1 MLYNQRNK
9 FTKKTKGWISNNNIS
24 FIQQVYTFQRTKI
37 PITIQLSQRI
47 ISRLKQLCYID
58 HIYATITGYVI
69 DFCNNSFVWTFGI
82 CTFTALLIKTER

>member
-9 FTKKTKGWISNNNIS
+9 FTKKAKGWVSNNNIS
-24 FIQQVYTFQRTKI
+24 FIQQVYTFWRTKI

-47 ISRLKQLCYID
+47 ISSLKQLRYID
-58 HIYATITGYVI
+58 HIYATITSYII

-82 CTFTALLIKTER
+82 CAFTALLAKTER